1 MKIIIEGSTLSTKG
15 FTGIPHYII
24 SIQKALKNKHNIEVE
39 LAFNLKKINKF
50 KPEVLKKT
58 HFWYVGSILFSRTF
72 KPAISHSLHTPFLK
86 LNGTKKIATIHD
98 LAVHLPEF
106 AEFNFAS
113 KYFQEKRYKLFQDFA
128 KNADAI
134 IAVSQATKDDYL
146 KMFDYPEEKIHVVHL
161 APVFKPLVTKLD
173 NENDILNSFS
183 IGKENYF
190 LSVGGVSK
198 RKNSFNLIKG
208 FALSGERKTTKL
220 VFAGKIVESEME
232 IIKVFLKEHDLE
244 NDVVFTSYISDET
257 LSVLYK
263 NAKAFLFPTY
273 YEGFGIP
280 IIEAMAYGLPVL
292 TGNIG
297 AAPEV
302 ANGYALLVDPHNP
315 EEIARGI
322 VDLGNIE
329 KDKVKLAKEYAKG
342 FTWDKVAEETIKVYN
357 SVL

>member
-1 MKIIIEGSTLSTKG
+1 MKVIIEGSTLSTKG

-24 SIQKALKNKHNIEVE
+24 SIQKALKEKHKIEVE
-39 LAFNLKKINKF
+39 LAFNLKKRNKF
-50 KPEVLKKT
+50 KSEVLKKK
-58 HFWYVGSILFSRTF
+58 HFWYIGSILFSRQF

-86 LNGTKKIATIHD
+86 LRGTKKIATIHD

-113 KYFQEKRYKLFQDFA
+113 KYFQEKRFKLFQDFA

-146 KMFDYPEEKIHVVHL
+146 KFFDYPEEKIHVVHL
-161 APVFKPLVTKLD
+161 APVFKPLKFKLE
-173 NENDILNSFS
+173 NENDVLKTFALE
-183 IGKENYF
+183 KQNYF

-198 RKNSFNLIKG
+198 RKNSFNLLKG
-208 FALSGERKTTKL
+208 FALSGESKNTKL
-220 VFAGKIVESEME
+220 VFAGKIVETEME
-232 IIKVFLKEHDLE
+232 KIQALLKENNLE
-244 NDVVFTSYISDET
+244 NNVVFTSYISDET
-257 LSVLYK
+257 LSILYK

-292 TGNIG
+292 TSNIG

-302 ANGYALLVDPHNP
+302 ANGYALLVDPHAP
-315 EEIARGI
+315 EDIAKGI
-322 VDLGNIE
+322 IELGNMDDATIE
-329 KDKVKLAKEYAKG
+329 LATKYAKG